1 MSRKGGEKRVLIR
14 ADASPAKGTGHI
26 MRCLALAEALRD
38 QGAVPVFAT
47 AEITDALRQRLL
59 ADGFDQQT
67 LADDSPATLLA
78 LADRLGATMLV
89 VDSYW
94 LDAGWRAAVRPGFRA
109 VLALDDLADRMLH
122 ADLVWN
128 PAPGAA
134 ALRYATLAPDA
145 LLLAGEPYLLLRGE
159 IRQAAM
165 APRPPLAARTSI
177 LLTFGGSDPAGLTV
191 PVVKRL
197 APLLPPGMWLDVVAG
212 GSNPVLDCI
221 RAACAR
227 FPDRVRLH
235 VDSRE
240 MGALMAAAGLCLT
253 AGGGTVAE
261 LAALGVPSLLAIVAD
276 NQVPAAEDARA
287 RGWAAVVDARGD
299 RATSA
304 GLITAR
310 AMELWSDLPA
320 RQDLSQRI
328 AAGGID
334 GQGAARVAAALLA
347 LPAGA

>member
-1 MSRKGGEKRVLIR
+1 MSRKGEAPLILIR
-14 ADASPAKGTGHI
+14 ADASPSKGTGHV
-26 MRCLALAEALRD
+26 MRCLALAEALRE
-38 QGAVPVFAT
+38 QEAVPVFAT
-47 AEITDALRQRLL
+47 REITPSLRERLL
-59 ADGFDQQT
+59 WDGFDHHDLT
-67 LADDSPATLLA
+67 GDDPAALLE
-78 LADRLGATMLV
+78 LADRLGATALV

-94 LDAGWRAAVRPGFRA
+94 LDAGWRAAVRPGFRT

-134 ALRYATLAPDA
+134 SLPYATLAPGA
-145 LLLAGEPYLLLRGE
+145 RLLAGEPYLLLRRE
-159 IRQAAM
+159 IRQAAT
-165 APRPPLAARTSI
+165 APQAAVAARTRI

-197 APLLPPGMWLDVVAG
+197 APTLPPGVWLDVVAG
-212 GSNPVLDCI
+212 GSNPALDCI

-240 MGALMAAAGLCLT
+240 MGELMGAAGLAVT

-261 LAALGVPSLLAIVAD
+261 LAALAVPSLLAVVAD
-276 NQVPAAEDARA
+276 NQAPAAADART

-299 RATSA
+299 RADA
-304 GLITAR
+304 ADAITAK
-310 AMELWSDLPA
+310 ALTLWVDLPA
-320 RQDLSQRI
+320 RHELSRRI

-334 GQGAARVAAALLA
+334 GQGATRVASALQEKMRA
-347 LPAGA
+347 